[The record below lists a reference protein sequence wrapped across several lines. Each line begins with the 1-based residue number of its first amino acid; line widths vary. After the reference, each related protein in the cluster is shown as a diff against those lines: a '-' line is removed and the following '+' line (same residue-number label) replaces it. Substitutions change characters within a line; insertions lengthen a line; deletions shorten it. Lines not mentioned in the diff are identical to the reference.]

1 MKAFNFTCLKVGAV
15 LSLFFLSTNL
25 NAQDYFSDDYYERKD
40 PSQIRLGFSAPQ
52 LANPF
57 FVGVKM
63 GIEKFCKEKGI
74 SCTIYDASYNES
86 VQVNDVSRMIADGYD
101 GILVTPINAQ
111 SIEPLFDKA
120 KAQHI
125 ATGSLAQIVPN
136 SNLIYALNEYDY
148 GYVIGSQ
155 AATWAKKVLNC
166 KGKVAIINQDN
177 VKEIIPRSKGIAN
190 ALTEVCPLISIVAN
204 KSGDNPTLGER
215 IIAKVLK
222 EHPDLNL
229 VVATNDSGG
238 IGAYNAM
245 VKAKAYDS
253 KRAIFSGDATR
264 EVLYLM
270 NNKASIYQ
278 GTVDLFPFQG
288 GYEAAK
294 YLFEMVVLGIPEDP
308 VVDNLYY
315 TKVSKEDILKGKY
328 FSSY

>member
-1 MKAFNFTCLKVGAV
+1 MILWPAIFSNRYVETCGNK
-15 LSLFFLSTNL
+15 T
-25 NAQDYFSDDYYERKD
+25 
-40 PSQIRLGFSAPQ
+40 
-52 LANPF
+52 
-57 FVGVKM
+57 
-63 GIEKFCKEKGI
+63 
-74 SCTIYDASYNES
+74 
-86 VQVNDVSRMIADGYD
+86 
-101 GILVTPINAQ
+101 
-111 SIEPLFDKA
+111 
-120 KAQHI
+120 
-125 ATGSLAQIVPN
+125 
-136 SNLIYALNEYDY
+136 
-148 GYVIGSQ
+148 
-155 AATWAKKVLNC
+155 
-166 KGKVAIINQDN
+166 
-177 VKEIIPRSKGIAN
+177 IAN

>member
-63 GIEKFCKEKGI
+63 GIVKFCKAK
-74 SCTIYDASYNES
+74 
-86 VQVNDVSRMIADGYD
+86 GYD